1 MNFYITLY
9 VTEAFYAKQNLRHY
23 NHRLTVSRLISE
35 GKQALEI
42 FTSCKYTVFLNIPV
56 LFPFFG
62 VSRGNNEETTGMLVK
77 VLKINT
83 NLQTS
88 NTMTL
93 HSKIIVLMNHYIAG
107 RKIMYSL

>member
-9 VTEAFYAKQNLRHY
+9 DTESFYAKQNLRHY

-35 GKQALEI
+35 AKQALESI
-42 FTSCKYTVFLNIPV
+42 FKHTCT
-56 LFPFFG
+56 FPFFG

-88 NTMTL
+88 KHNDIT
-93 HSKIIVLMNHYIAG
+93 
-107 RKIMYSL
+107 